1 VGGDCFWGL
10 AEEGAAI
17 ILVKPKSIRSEFL
30 RRLLLAITTV
40 LVVPLALSA
49 HVNSPDVYFDGKA
62 GPYHL
67 LVTVRPP
74 KVVPGIAQI
83 EIRSAD
89 TDVDE
94 IKILPLR
101 MVGEASKL
109 APTADAAQRSAA
121 DPQLFSGQL
130 WIMARGSWKVQINVQ
145 GKRGPGELAVPMPA
159 VSSGSASM
167 QVALGMLLAFLGLL
181 LCAGL
186 VGIIGAASRDAD
198 LPPGDQ
204 PDGERESTG
213 RRRMAIAG
221 RLMVV
226 ALISGG
232 YWWYDVARDNAQL
245 NYKLPQVKASL
256 QPGNLL
262 RLQLENPNQA
272 EVGRFGT
279 IPPDRIVLNDLV
291 PDHGHLMHLFL
302 VRMPDMKSF
311 WHLHPEQTGE
321 GQFDAG
327 LPSMPAG
334 HYQIF
339 ADVVHSTGFPET
351 QVGGIDLPA
360 TTGGALNGDDSGIAE
375 AVPAESVAPL
385 SGGYRMVW
393 LRDATPLKSNQAVWF
408 RFRVEDKDGKP
419 AADMESYM
427 GMAGHAAFISKDG
440 RIFAHVHPAGS
451 VSMAAVNI
459 AEGEAPPASGDQQ
472 KDMPAMQHDH
482 PGAEVSFPYGFPQ
495 PGDYH
500 IFVQVKRAGRVET
513 GSFLAH
519 AQ

>member
-1 VGGDCFWGL
+1 M
-10 AEEGAAI
+10 
-17 ILVKPKSIRSEFL
+17 KPKSIRSEFL
-30 RRLLLAITTV
+30 RRLLLAVATM

-49 HVNSPDVYFDGKA
+49 HVNSPDVYFDGQA

-89 TDVDE
+89 AGVDE

-109 APTADAAQRSAA
+109 APTADTAQRSVA

-167 QVALGMLLAFLGLL
+167 QIALGVLLAFLGLL

-186 VGIIGAASRDAD
+186 VGIIGAASREAD

-204 PDGERESTG
+204 PAAEKKLLSRIG
-213 RRRMAIAG
+213 MAVTAAMI
-221 RLMVV
+221 VV
-226 ALISGG
+226 ALIGANR
-232 YWWYDVARDNAQL
+232 WWDAEARANARL
-245 NYKLPQVKASL
+245 NYKLPQLHASL
-256 QPGNLL
+256 QAGNLL
-262 RLQLENPNQA
+262 RLQLENPNQT
-272 EVGRFGT
+272 ELGRFGT
-279 IPPDRIVLNDLV
+279 VPPDRFVLTDLV
-291 PDHGHLMHLFL
+291 LDHGHLMHLFL

-321 GQFDAG
+321 GQFDVG

-334 HYQIF
+334 RYQIF

-360 TTGGALNGDDSGIAE
+360 IAAGALNGDDSGIAE
-375 AVPAESVAPL
+375 AVPADKVASL

-393 LRDATPLKSNQAVWF
+393 LRDDAPLKANQAVWF
-408 RFRVEDKDGKP
+408 RFRVEDKVGKP

-427 GMAGHAAFISKDG
+427 GMAGHAAFVSNDG

-459 AEGEAPPASGDQQ
+459 AEGEAPPVR
-472 KDMPAMQHDH
+472 DMPAMQHDH
-482 PGAEVSFPYGFPQ
+482 PGAEVSFPYGFPR

-519 AQ
+519 VQ